1 MLVNLH
7 VKNLALI
14 EEADIDFNEGLN
26 ILTGETGA
34 GKSIIIGSVNIAL
47 GQKASSDIIR
57 KDAEF
62 ALVEAVFS
70 VNDSDKNARLKELG
84 IDMSDEQ
91 IIISRKIMPNKSITK
106 INGETVTQSFV
117 KEITS
122 LLIDIHGQHEHQS
135 LLYRA
140 NYIDILDKFVS
151 DRTKPILAELD
162 NKLKEYNR
170 LVNELDAYNM
180 DEEKRIREVAFL
192 EFVIDEIDCA
202 NLQLG
207 EDEECQSQYKRLANS
222 RKILE
227 NVYYV
232 DSNLGQ
238 NSNTPM
244 SISHSIKAISDI
256 VQYDETL
263 KNLCSM
269 LYDLESLYTD
279 VSREISGYIEG
290 FEFDEQ
296 EFEQLEERINLIN
309 NLKSKYGNTIEEIFA
324 YKTDSENKLE
334 NYRNFEVNRDKLKKE
349 AEILTSE
356 ITLLCEELTKIRK
369 NAAKKLEESIITSLK
384 DLNFNDVRFEISFSK
399 LEKFT
404 VKGLDSIEFL
414 ISTNPGEDVKPLEK
428 VASGGELS
436 RIMLALK
443 TVLADKDGIE
453 CLIFDEI
460 DTGISGRTAQK
471 VAEKLSYIGKDRQVI
486 CITHLPQIAAMADS
500 HFLIEKNVKSDKTIT
515 TINKLSSEEEIQELG
530 RMLGGAQVTKATI
543 DSAKEMKDL
552 AKNTKYN

>member
-349 AEILTSE
+349 AEIITSE